1 MPIHILIVDDFHPD
15 AIALLRDA
23 GFHVDIKEGMS
34 REEFLS
40 VVPDYEVLLLRSRFR
55 IDREVLDV
63 AVNLR
68 LIGRAGAGMENIDR
82 EYAQQKGVVCL
93 NSPEGNRDSVG
104 EHAMGG
110 LLMLLH
116 QLGKA
121 NAEMHNGHWDRK
133 GNWGTELMGKTVGI
147 IGYGNTGHRMARKLS
162 GFDCRILA
170 YDKYKTGFGNEYVLE
185 STPEDIFREADILSL
200 HVPLTSETHYLV
212 NEAYINRFSKPLLL
226 LNTSRGAVVQTEA
239 LVNGLEQGKITGA
252 YMDVLEYEGLNF
264 EQLAHEDI
272 PKPLQYLMHSDKVI
286 LTPHIAGWTHESY
299 RKISVI
305 LAEKVVQEQL

>member
-23 GFHVDIKEGMS
+23 GFHVDIREGMS

-55 IDREVLDV
+55 IDREVLDT
-63 AVNLR
+63 AVKLR

-82 EYAQQKGVVCL
+82 EYAQQKSVVCL

-121 NAEMHNGHWDRK
+121 NAEMHNGHWNRK

-147 IGYGNTGHRMARKLS
+147 IGYGNTGSRMARKLS

-170 YDKYKTGFGNEYVLE
+170 YDKYKSGFGNEWVTE
-185 STPEDIFREADILSL
+185 CTPEDIFWEADILSL

-212 NEAYINRFSKPLLL
+212 NEAYINRFSKPFLL

-239 LVNGLEQGKITGA
+239 LVNGLEQGKITGV
-252 YMDVLEYEGLNF
+252 YLDVLEYEGLNF

-272 PKPLQYLMHSDKVI
+272 PKPLQYLVDSDKVI

-305 LAEKVVQEQL
+305 LAEKVVQQQL

>member
-1 MPIHILIVDDFHPD
+1 MSVHILIVDDFHPD

-23 GFHVDIKEGMS
+23 GFHVDIREGMS
-34 REEFLS
+34 REEFLA

-147 IGYGNTGHRMARKLS
+147 IGYGNTGSRMARKLS

-185 STPEDIFREADILSL
+185 STSEDIFREADILSL

-212 NEAYINRFSKPLLL
+212 NEAYINRFSKPFLL

>member
-23 GFHVDIKEGMS
+23 GFHVDIREGMS
-34 REEFLS
+34 WEEFLS

-147 IGYGNTGHRMARKLS
+147 IGYGNTGSRMARKLS

-212 NEAYINRFSKPLLL
+212 NEAYINRFSKPFLL

-239 LVNGLEQGKITGA
+239 LVNGLKQGKITGA

>member
-23 GFHVDIKEGMS
+23 GFHVDIREGMS

-63 AVNLR
+63 AVKFR

-121 NAEMHNGHWDRK
+121 NAEMHNGHWNRK

-147 IGYGNTGHRMARKLS
+147 IGYGNTGSRMARKLS

-170 YDKYKTGFGNEYVLE
+170 YDKYKSGFGNEWVTE
-185 STPEDIFREADILSL
+185 CTPEDIFWEADILSL

-212 NEAYINRFSKPLLL
+212 NEAYINRFSKPFLL

-305 LAEKVVQEQL
+305 LAEKVVQQQL